1 MGLLARVVLVA
12 GMLSVSLPLMA
23 SPGPDFA
30 FGHAAPASQAT
41 RTIEVTLGDMYFEPK
56 AVEVKAGETVRFVL
70 TNKGQLLHEFNLGNA
85 AMHAQHQQE
94 MLKMQQSGM
103 LTSTGI
109 KHMDMDHGS
118 MAGMGM
124 KHDDAN
130 SVFVE
135 PGKTAE
141 LTWRFAKTANLEF
154 ACNIPGHY
162 QAGMV
167 GRLTI
172 TE

>member
-1 MGLLARVVLVA
+1 MRLLARAMLVA

-41 RTIEVTLGDMYFEPK
+41 RTIELTLGDMYFEPK

-70 TNKGQLLHEFNLGNA
+70 TNKGQLLHEFNLGDA
-85 AMHAQHQQE
+85 AMHARHQQE

-103 LTSTGI
+103 MTSTGM
-109 KHMDMDHGS
+109 KHMDMGQGS
-118 MAGMGM
+118 MSGM
-124 KHDDAN
+124 KHGDSN

-141 LTWRFAKTANLEF
+141 LTWTFAKAANLEF